1 VAAIERSPCL
11 ARSRPGRLV
20 SLNEIGVGLAATMRL
35 DATLV
40 RIVLVPMAM
49 KPLATGLVAAERA
62 EPLAIAP
69 AAGAGPT
76 FASGTGP
83 PTELHLTA
91 ATDD

>member
-1 VAAIERSPCL
+1 VAAIERSPCS

-20 SLNEIGVGLAATMRL
+20 SFNEIGVGLAATMRL

-49 KPLATGLVAAERA
+49 KPLATGLVGAERA

-69 AAGAGPT
+69 AAASHTSRLQVRIGADCAP
-76 FASGTGP
+76 
-83 PTELHLTA
+83 
-91 ATDD
+91 

>member
-1 VAAIERSPCL
+1 ML
-11 ARSRPGRLV
+11 
-20 SLNEIGVGLAATMRL
+20 L

-49 KPLATGLVAAERA
+49 KPLATELVAAERA

-69 AAGAGPT
+69 AAGAGRT
-76 FASGTGP
+76 FASGTAP